1 MANIMITGVKITPN
15 PVETKKSLLISV
27 EITDIVYAILA
38 SSVKMIQAASGKTI
52 EKMPRKG

>member
-15 PVETKKSLLISV
+15 PVEVKKSLLISV
-27 EITDIVYAILA
+27 EITDIVYALLT
-38 SSVKMIQAASGKTI
+38 SSGKMIQAASGKTI

>member
-1 MANIMITGVKITPN
+1 MTPN

-27 EITDIVYAILA
+27 EITDIVYALLT
-38 SSVKMIQAASGKTI
+38 SSGKMIQAASGKTI

>member
-1 MANIMITGVKITPN
+1 MANIVITGVKITPN
-15 PVETKKSLLISV
+15 PVEVKKSLLISV

-38 SSVKMIQAASGKTI
+38 SSGKMIQAASGKTI